1 MAEKKKK
8 ERTKVRVERVDTKC
22 GAVEHMT
29 VDEIRARAMG
39 PDVELA
45 CPQCGEIHLTEE
57 DAREAAARKI
67 SDRDKYRAIKKEA
80 VEEGD

>member
-1 MAEKKKK
+1 MAEEKK

-22 GAVEHMT
+22 GAVDHMT
-29 VDEIRARAMG
+29 VDEIRARAIG

-57 DAREAAARKI
+57 DAGEAAARKI
-67 SDRDKYRAIKKEA
+67 SDREKYKAIKEA
-80 VEEGD
+80 AEEEAE